1 MEEFVIWGAK
11 TFFYKLKT
19 IEMSETSENILL
31 PIELI
36 TPDLARQYL
45 KRNSSCNKPL
55 EEDKVNAL
63 VEKINNGKWD
73 SNGDAIYFHHGDV
86 LANGQHRMHAIV
98 RSGISVSVRVFRMPA
113 EE

>member
-1 MEEFVIWGAK
+1 
-11 TFFYKLKT
+11 
-19 IEMSETSENILL
+19 MSETSENIFL

-45 KRNSSCNKPL
+45 KRNSSCNKAL
-55 EEDKVNAL
+55 DEGKVNTL
-63 VEKINNGKWD
+63 VKKIHSGKWD
-73 SNGDAIYFHHGDV
+73 PNGDAIYFDHGDV

-98 RSGISVSVRVFRMPA
+98 RSGISVCVRVFRMPT

>member
-1 MEEFVIWGAK
+1 
-11 TFFYKLKT
+11 
-19 IEMSETSENILL
+19 MSETSENIFL

-36 TPDLARQYL
+36 TTDLARQYL

-63 VEKINNGKWD
+63 VEKINSGKWD
-73 SNGDAIYFHHGDV
+73 SNGDAIYFGHGDV
-86 LANGQHRMHAIV
+86 LLNGQHRMNAIV
-98 RSGISVSVRVFRMPA
+98 RSGIPVPVRVFRMPA